1 MKKIITLIIMIV
13 MGLCLPYLY
22 SVKISAETDFAK
34 NSKSATMINVE
45 TGDIIFEKNANEK
58 LAPAS
63 MTKIMSIILFMEAL
77 ESGQLKEDQLITTS
91 LNASQMGGSQIFLS
105 VGEQMKVS
113 ELLKSVVIASANDAC
128 VALAEEIS
136 GSIESF
142 VKLMNDKAKMLR
154 LENTNFANATGL
166 PIENHYT
173 TSNDMA
179 IMSAYLIKNY
189 PDIIKLSST
198 YEDYIRKDTDNPFWL
213 VNTNRLVKHYPSI
226 DGLKTGWTNDAG
238 YCLSATSYNED
249 NKMRLVAVVMG
260 CETPQKRSADVV
272 ELLNYGHSNYHNQ
285 LVLNKGSVIST
296 TNNIKLL
303 PEDVRLLV
311 SEDFYICKKK
321 QDKEKTYI
329 FKLELNNENNNK
341 VGMVIIYDGDV
352 EIGRVDVNYELE
364 PREVNYWLLL
374 FRVMKRLFN

>member
-13 MGLCLPYLY
+13 MGFCLPYLY
-22 SVKISAETDFAK
+22 SVKISAEPNLAK
-34 NSKSATMINVE
+34 NSKSATMVNVE
-45 TGDIIFEKNANEK
+45 TGDVIFEKNANEK

-142 VKLMNDKAKMLR
+142 VKLMNDKAKMLG

-198 YEDYIRKDTDNPFWL
+198 YEDYVRKDTDNPFWL

-238 YCLSATSYNED
+238 YCLSATSYNDD

-311 SEDFYICKKK
+311 SKDFYVCKKK
-321 QDKEKTYI
+321 QDKEKNYI
-329 FKLELNNENNNK
+329 FKLELNNEDNNK

-352 EIGRVDVNYELE
+352 EIGRVDVNYELK

-374 FRVMKRLFN
+374 FRIMKRLFN

>member
-22 SVKISAETDFAK
+22 SVKISAEPNLAN
-34 NSKSATMINVE
+34 NSKSATMVNVE
-45 TGDIIFEKNANEK
+45 TGDVIFEKNANEK

-77 ESGQLKEDQLITTS
+77 VSGQLKADQLVTTS

-142 VKLMNDKAKMLR
+142 VKLMNDKAKMLG

-189 PDIIKLSST
+189 PEIIKLSST
-198 YEDYIRKDTDNPFWL
+198 YEDYVRKDTDNPFWL

-238 YCLSATSYNED
+238 YCLSATSYNDD

-311 SEDFYICKKK
+311 SNDFYVCKKK
-321 QDKEKTYI
+321 QDKEKNYI
-329 FKLELNNENNNK
+329 FKLELNNEDNNK

-374 FRVMKRLFN
+374 FRIMKRLFN

>member
-13 MGLCLPYLY
+13 MGFCLPYLY
-22 SVKISAETDFAK
+22 SVKISAEPNLAK
-34 NSKSATMINVE
+34 NSKSATMVNVE
-45 TGDIIFEKNANEK
+45 TGDVIFEKNANEK

-91 LNASQMGGSQIFLS
+91 FNASQMGGSQIFLS

-142 VKLMNDKAKMLR
+142 VKLMNDKAKMLG

-198 YEDYIRKDTDNPFWL
+198 YEDYVRKDTDNPFWL

-238 YCLSATSYNED
+238 YCLSATSYNDD

-260 CETPQKRSADVV
+260 CETSQKRSADVV
-272 ELLNYGHSNYHNQ
+272 ELLNYGHSNYYNQ

-311 SEDFYICKKK
+311 SNDFYVCKKK
-321 QDKEKTYI
+321 QDKEKNYI
-329 FKLELNNENNNK
+329 FKLELNNEDNNK

-374 FRVMKRLFN
+374 FRIMKRLFN

>member
-22 SVKISAETDFAK
+22 SVKISAEPNLAN
-34 NSKSATMINVE
+34 NSKSATMVNVE
-45 TGDIIFEKNANEK
+45 TGDVIFEKNANEK

-77 ESGQLKEDQLITTS
+77 ESGQLKEDQLVTTS

-136 GSIESF
+136 GSVESF
-142 VKLMNDKAKMLR
+142 VKLMNDKAKMLG

-198 YEDYIRKDTDNPFWL
+198 YEDYVRKDTDNPFWL

-238 YCLSATSYNED
+238 YCLSATSYNDD

-311 SEDFYICKKK
+311 SNDFYVCKKK
-321 QDKEKTYI
+321 QDKEKNYI
-329 FKLELNNENNNK
+329 FKLELNNEDNNK

-352 EIGRVDVNYELE
+352 EIGRVDVNYELK

-374 FRVMKRLFN
+374 FRIMKRLFN

>member
-13 MGLCLPYLY
+13 MGFCLPYLY
-22 SVKISAETDFAK
+22 SVKISAEPNLAK
-34 NSKSATMINVE
+34 NSKSATMVNVE
-45 TGDIIFEKNANEK
+45 TGDVIFEKNANEK

-77 ESGQLKEDQLITTS
+77 ESGQLKADQLVTTS

-142 VKLMNDKAKMLR
+142 VKLMNDKAKMLG

-198 YEDYIRKDTDNPFWL
+198 YEDYVRKDTDNPFWL

-238 YCLSATSYNED
+238 YCLSATSYNDD

-311 SEDFYICKKK
+311 SNDFYVCKKK
-321 QDKEKTYI
+321 QDKEKNYI
-329 FKLELNNENNNK
+329 FKLELNNEDNNK

-374 FRVMKRLFN
+374 FRIMKRLFN

>member
-13 MGLCLPYLY
+13 MGFCLPYLY
-22 SVKISAETDFAK
+22 SVKISAEPNLAK
-34 NSKSATMINVE
+34 NSKSATMVNVE
-45 TGDIIFEKNANEK
+45 TGDVIFEKNANEK

-77 ESGQLKEDQLITTS
+77 ESGQLKEDQLVTTS

-142 VKLMNDKAKMLR
+142 VKLMNDKAKMLG

-198 YEDYIRKDTDNPFWL
+198 YEDYVRKDTDNPFWL

-238 YCLSATSYNED
+238 YCLSATSYNDD

-311 SEDFYICKKK
+311 SDDFYVCKKK
-321 QDKEKTYI
+321 QDKEKNYI
-329 FKLELNNENNNK
+329 FKLELNNEDNNK

-352 EIGRVDVNYELE
+352 EIGKVDVNYELK

-374 FRVMKRLFN
+374 FRIMKRLFN

>member
-13 MGLCLPYLY
+13 MGFCLPYLY
-22 SVKISAETDFAK
+22 SVKISAEPNLAK
-34 NSKSATMINVE
+34 NSKSATMVNVE
-45 TGDIIFEKNANEK
+45 TGDVIFEKNANEK

-77 ESGQLKEDQLITTS
+77 ESGQLKEDQLVTTS

-142 VKLMNDKAKMLR
+142 VKLMNDKAKMLG
-154 LENTNFANATGL
+154 LENTNFANTTGL

-198 YEDYIRKDTDNPFWL
+198 YEDYVRKDTDNPFWL

-238 YCLSATSYNED
+238 YCLSATSYNDD

-311 SEDFYICKKK
+311 SDDFYVCKKK
-321 QDKEKTYI
+321 QDKEKNYI
-329 FKLELNNENNNK
+329 FKLELNNEDNNK

-352 EIGRVDVNYELE
+352 EIGKVDVNYELK

-374 FRVMKRLFN
+374 FRIMKRLFN

>member
-1 MKKIITLIIMIV
+1 
-13 MGLCLPYLY
+13 
-22 SVKISAETDFAK
+22 
-34 NSKSATMINVE
+34 
-45 TGDIIFEKNANEK
+45 
-58 LAPAS
+58 
-63 MTKIMSIILFMEAL
+63 
-77 ESGQLKEDQLITTS
+77 
-91 LNASQMGGSQIFLS
+91 
-105 VGEQMKVS
+105 MKV
-113 ELLKSVVIASANDAC
+113 EDLFKSMVIASANDAA
-128 VALAEEIS
+128 VVLAEKVS
-136 GSIESF
+136 GSEKNF
-142 VKLMNDKAKMLR
+142 VKKMNFYASKIGCK
-154 LENTNFANATGL
+154 NTLYQNATGL
-166 PIENHYT
+166 PEENHYT
-173 TSNDMA
+173 TCYDMA
-179 IMSAYLIKNY
+179 IVACDLLRK
-189 PDIIKLSST
+189 
-198 YEDYIRKDTDNPFWL
+198 YEDIVIPFSSMYESYVRCDTDNPFWL

-311 SEDFYICKKK
+311 SEDFYVCKKK

-329 FKLELNNENNNK
+329 FKLELDNENNNK

-364 PREVNYWLLL
+364 PHEVNYWLLL

>member
-1 MKKIITLIIMIV
+1 MIV
-13 MGLCLPYLY
+13 MGFCLPYLY
-22 SVKISAETDFAK
+22 SVKISAEPNLAK
-34 NSKSATMINVE
+34 NSKSATMVNVE
-45 TGDIIFEKNANEK
+45 TGDVIFEKNANEK

-77 ESGQLKEDQLITTS
+77 ESGQLKADQLVTTS

-142 VKLMNDKAKMLR
+142 VKLMNDKAKMLG

-198 YEDYIRKDTDNPFWL
+198 YEDYVRKDTDNPFWL

-238 YCLSATSYNED
+238 YCLSATSYNDD

-311 SEDFYICKKK
+311 SNDFYVCKKK
-321 QDKEKTYI
+321 QDKEKNYI
-329 FKLELNNENNNK
+329 FKLELNNEDNNK

-374 FRVMKRLFN
+374 FRIMKRLFN

>member
-77 ESGQLKEDQLITTS
+77 ESGQLKEDQLVTTS

-198 YEDYIRKDTDNPFWL
+198 YEDYVRKDTDNPFWL

-364 PREVNYWLLL
+364 PHEVNYWFLL